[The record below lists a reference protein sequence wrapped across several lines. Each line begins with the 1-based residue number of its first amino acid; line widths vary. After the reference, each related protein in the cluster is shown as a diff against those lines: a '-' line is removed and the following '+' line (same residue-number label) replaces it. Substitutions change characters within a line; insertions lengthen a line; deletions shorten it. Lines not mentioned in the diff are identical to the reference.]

1 MEGAKDVAKDEDRLN
16 KSTILGLAAM
26 ALAVLVVAN
35 DFTAL
40 SVALP
45 AMERD
50 FGADVTTVQWVING
64 YALVFGVLIVTGGRL
79 ADMFGRRRIFFLGAS
94 LFAVFSVLGG
104 FAPNV
109 GMLLVCRGLM
119 GVGGAMMWPAILGM
133 TYALLPSSKAGLAGG
148 LILGAAGFGNAIGPL
163 IGGVL
168 TDAVSWRWIFFLNLP
183 IALFAVLITWRIVRP
198 DEGTLSEHRIDYG
211 GIISLSIGLFALLFA
226 LDVGIDLGWTDPLI
240 VALFVLAAA
249 ALIGFV
255 LIERRVGAMA
265 LVPNDVL
272 KNRAFVAACMA
283 VLLMSAL
290 FFAALLYLPQFMTKV
305 LRYSAGASG
314 AGLLPLMGTFAVTSF
329 VAGPLYGRMG
339 PKLIVS
345 LGAVFLAVGIYML
358 SMIDPMTTYDDLI
371 AGMVVFGIGVGLFY
385 SSVTTAAVTALDP
398 SRSSLAGGII
408 YMFQIAGGSI
418 GLGLN
423 TAIVVTASSLV
434 EGIHTAFL
442 VDAFLAT
449 CGVLVSVLFIGGEVD
464 RERLRILR
472 HHHRAHAP

>member
-1 MEGAKDVAKDEDRLN
+1 MAQGEDGLN
-16 KSTILGLAAM
+16 KTTILGLAAM

-50 FGADVTTVQWVING
+50 FRADVTTVQWVING

-94 LFAVFSVLGG
+94 LFAIFSVIGG

-109 GMLLVCRGLM
+109 GVLLASRGLM
-119 GVGGAMMWPAILGM
+119 GVGGALMWPAILGM

-148 LILGAAGFGNAIGPL
+148 LIIGAAGFGNAIGPL

-183 IALFAVLITWRIVRP
+183 IALFAILITQRIVRP
-198 DEGTLSEHRIDYG
+198 DAGTLSDHRIDCG
-211 GIISLSIGLFALLFA
+211 GITSLSVGLFALLFA

-240 VALFVLAAA
+240 VALFALAAA

-255 LIERRVGAMA
+255 LIERRIGSMA

-272 KNRAFVAACMA
+272 QNEAFVAACMA

-290 FFAALLYLPQFMTKV
+290 FFAALLYLPQFMMKV
-305 LRYSAGASG
+305 LGYSAGASG
-314 AGLLPLMGTFAVTSF
+314 VGLLPMMGTFAVTSF
-329 VAGPLYGRMG
+329 VAGPLYERLG
-339 PKLIVS
+339 PKPIVS
-345 LGAVFLAVGIYML
+345 LGAAFLAVGIYML
-358 SMIDPMTTYDDLI
+358 SMIHPMTTYDDLLP
-371 AGMVVFGIGVGLFY
+371 GMVVFGIGVGLFY

-398 SRSSLAGGII
+398 SRSSLAGGIV

-423 TAIVVTASSLV
+423 TALVVTAGSLAD
-434 EGIHTAFL
+434 GIHIAFL
-442 VDAFLAT
+442 VDAVLAS
-449 CGVLVSVLFIGGEVD
+449 CGVLVSVLFIGGQVD
-464 RERLRILR
+464 RERLRMLR

>member
-1 MEGAKDVAKDEDRLN
+1 MAQSEDRLN
-16 KSTILGLAAM
+16 KTTILGLAAM

-79 ADMFGRRRIFFLGAS
+79 ADMFGRRRIFFLGAG
-94 LFAVFSVLGG
+94 LFAIFSVIGG

-109 GMLLVCRGLM
+109 GMLLACRALM

-148 LILGAAGFGNAIGPL
+148 LILGAAGFGNAVGPL
-163 IGGVL
+163 IGGAL
-168 TDAVSWRWIFFLNLP
+168 TDAVSWRWIFFLNFP
-183 IALFAVLITWRIVRP
+183 IAAFAMLVTWRIVRP
-198 DEGTLSEHRIDYG
+198 DEGTLSDRRVDYG
-211 GIISLSIGLFALLFA
+211 GIALLSIGLLALLFA
-226 LDVGIDLGWTDPLI
+226 LDQGVDLGWTDPLI
-240 VALFVLAAA
+240 VGLFALASV

-255 LIERRVGAMA
+255 LIERRAGAMA

-272 KNRAFVAACMA
+272 RNRTFMPACMA
-283 VLLMSAL
+283 VLLMSAI
-290 FFAALLYLPQFMTKV
+290 FFAALLYLPQFMAKV
-305 LRYSAGASG
+305 LGYSAAASG
-314 AGLLPLMGTFAVTSF
+314 VGLLPMMGTFAVTSF
-329 VAGPLYGRMG
+329 VAGPLYGQMG

-345 LGAVFLAVGIYML
+345 LGAAFLAAGIFML
-358 SMIDPMTTYDDLI
+358 SMVDPTTAYDDLI
-371 AGMVVFGIGVGLFY
+371 AGMVVLGIGVGLFY

-398 SRSSLAGGII
+398 SRSSLAGGVI

-423 TAIVVTASSLV
+423 TALVVTAGSLV
-434 EGIHTAFL
+434 EGIHRAFL
-442 VDAFLAT
+442 VDAMLAAS
-449 CGVLVSVLFIGGEVD
+449 GVVVSILFIGGAVD
-464 RERLRILR
+464 KERLRILR

>member
-1 MEGAKDVAKDEDRLN
+1 
-16 KSTILGLAAM
+16 
-26 ALAVLVVAN
+26 
-35 DFTAL
+35 
-40 SVALP
+40 
-45 AMERD
+45 
-50 FGADVTTVQWVING
+50 
-64 YALVFGVLIVTGGRL
+64 
-79 ADMFGRRRIFFLGAS
+79 
-94 LFAVFSVLGG
+94 
-104 FAPNV
+104 
-109 GMLLVCRGLM
+109 
-119 GVGGAMMWPAILGM
+119 MMWPAILGM

-148 LILGAAGFGNAIGPL
+148 LIIGAAGFGNAIGPL

-211 GIISLSIGLFALLFA
+211 GIVSLSIGLFALLLA

-255 LIERRVGAMA
+255 LIERRIGAMA

-272 KNRAFVAACMA
+272 QNQAFVAACMA

-305 LRYSAGASG
+305 LGYSAAASG
-314 AGLLPLMGTFAVTSF
+314 AGLLPMMGTFAVTSF
-329 VAGPLYGRMG
+329 VAGPLYERVG
-339 PKLIVS
+339 PKLIIS
-345 LGAVFLAVGIYML
+345 LGAAFLGVGIYML
-358 SMIDPMTTYDDLI
+358 SMIHAATTYDDLI

-398 SRSSLAGGII
+398 SRSSLAGGIV

-423 TAIVVTASSLV
+423 TALVVTAGSLV

-464 RERLRILR
+464 MERLRLLR
-472 HHHRAHAP
+472 YHHRAHAP